1 MCSVV
6 HLPSYHPEI
15 KQIRKDKI
23 WVTFYCDHIGMLTCM
38 LHPSGRPSLLICWSG
53 GSQPAL
59 ISGLAAG
66 SRSKNS
72 GFSWLCFTGPEAE
85 PLDTASDLR
94 NTS

>member
-1 MCSVV
+1 
-6 HLPSYHPEI
+6 
-15 KQIRKDKI
+15 
-23 WVTFYCDHIGMLTCM
+23 MLTCM

-94 NTS
+94 STS